1 MDYRT
6 PTAIEFR
13 SKLGSKQNDLTMT
26 KEPSVLKR
34 IMKIF
39 ASEKLLLQHFLL
51 SYRTDLYFL
60 KHKLE
65 IEVDEKGHKNRDEN
79 KGLKKKA
86 TEKELV
92 CKLVRINPDEK
103 DFDMDIDFGKILRR
117 INTSIKKSLMDKISK
132 RLIEI

>member
-39 ASEKLLLQHFLL
+39 ASEKLLLKHFLL

-79 KGLKKKA
+79 KEIEKKKQQ
-86 TEKELV
+86 KKNLFVNLLELTLT
-92 CKLVRINPDEK
+92 KRI
-103 DFDMDIDFGKILRR
+103 
-117 INTSIKKSLMDKISK
+117 
-132 RLIEI
+132 LI